1 MSMKKR
7 WFRIGIAGLLPIAV
21 SFWLS
26 IPAFQPKPQFIQGP
40 ASHTTACLI
49 KCAEVLSVQGVL
61 IGCKVDLL
69 GVIYTCAEKILQPG
83 EAQVTYAKL
92 PSLASLLG
100 FARTSG
106 TLVELKRDGQLI
118 YSRSVSSQVWSAI
131 YGGWVFNAVYWPL
144 VALIVWLWP
153 ESYAAR
159 KLKRKPRDR
168 E

>member
-7 WFRIGIAGLLPIAV
+7 WFRFGIAGLLPILV
-21 SFWLS
+21 SLWLS
-26 IPAFQPKPQFIQGP
+26 IPTFQPKLQFVQGP
-40 ASHTTACLI
+40 ATQANVCLI
-49 KCAEVLSVQGVL
+49 KCADALSVQGILV
-61 IGCKVDLL
+61 GCKVDLL
-69 GVIYTCAEKILQPG
+69 GVPYSCRDKILEPG

-106 TLVELKRDGQLI
+106 SLVRLERDGQLI
-118 YSRSVSSQVWSAI
+118 YSRSVSSQVWSAL

-159 KLKRKPRDR
+159 KLKRRPR
-168 E
+168 EA